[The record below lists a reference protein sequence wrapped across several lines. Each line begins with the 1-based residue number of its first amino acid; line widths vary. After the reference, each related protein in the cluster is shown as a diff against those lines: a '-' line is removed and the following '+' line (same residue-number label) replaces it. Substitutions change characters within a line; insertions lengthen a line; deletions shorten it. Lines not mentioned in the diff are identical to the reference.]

1 LDRLRPARPSRV
13 SRSTEFSFRS
23 FLLLTVMLC
32 LGVGIG
38 IRVFRHSA
46 PDAQNASS
54 PQPYLAPA
62 RHSIKRI
69 NYPFSIIPYGVHV
82 SEDLRRAMA
91 GNAEIA
97 RHFQA
102 FDFRHA
108 KFVVLQKDSCAYVS
122 FRKDG
127 KIAWTQKCVT
137 LHRGELILTDGFYMI
152 RALCGNQVSFT
163 PQAPSEPVDVTLL
176 GPAELPVAPEPAP
189 TEVLAENASQPTAV
203 AEQPI
208 GMPIGPPPA
217 LPPVTV
223 AGGPPT
229 FPVVIP
235 PHSGGCCVTAKPHPP
250 GSSHPPA
257 PPTPPT
263 PPRPPVPLPDGGYD
277 AMFLLAAVVI
287 ALGFYAKNR

>member
-1 LDRLRPARPSRV
+1 MDRLRPERPPRASRP
-13 SRSTEFSFRS
+13 TEFSFRS

-38 IRVFRHSA
+38 IRAFRHSA
-46 PDAQNASS
+46 PDAQNTLS
-54 PQPYLAPA
+54 PRPYLAPA
-62 RHSIKRI
+62 RQSIKRV
-69 NYPFSIIPYGVHV
+69 NYPYSVIPYGVQAPA
-82 SEDLRRAMA
+82 DLRRAMA

-97 RHFQA
+97 AHFQA

-108 KFVVLQKDSCAYVS
+108 KFTVLQKDACAYVS
-122 FRKDG
+122 FRKEG
-127 KIAWTQKCVT
+127 KISWTQKCIM

-163 PQAPSEPVDVTLL
+163 PQAPSAPVDVTLL
-176 GPAELPVAPEPAP
+176 GPAERPATEQAPP
-189 TEVLAENASQPTAV
+189 TEVLAENISQPTA
-203 AEQPI
+203 ASEQAI
-208 GMPIGPPPA
+208 GMPITPPPA

-235 PHSGGCCVTAKPHPP
+235 PHSGSGCCVTAKPHPP

-257 PPTPPT
+257 PPTPPS
-263 PPRPPVPLPDGGYD
+263 PPVPVPDGGYA
-277 AMFLLAAVVI
+277 AMFLLAGVVI

>member
-1 LDRLRPARPSRV
+1 MDRLQAQGPSRA
-13 SRSTEFSFRS
+13 SRLTGFKLSFRS

-32 LGVGIG
+32 IGVGIG
-38 IRVFRHSA
+38 LRAFRHPA
-46 PDAQNASS
+46 PGAQNTAP
-54 PQPYLAPA
+54 PQQYATPRPHAV
-62 RHSIKRI
+62 KRV
-69 NYPFSIIPYGVHV
+69 NYAYSVIPYGVHAPD
-82 SEDLRRAMA
+82 DLRLAMT

-108 KFVVLQKDSCAYVS
+108 KFVVLQKDACAYVS

-127 KIAWTQKCVT
+127 KINWTQKCIT

-176 GPAELPVAPEPAP
+176 GPAELPAAEAAPP
-189 TEVLAENASQPTAV
+189 TEVLAEKSSQPTAYS
-203 AEQPI
+203 EQS
-208 GMPIGPPPA
+208 GGTAIGPPPA

-229 FPVVIP
+229 YPVVIP

-250 GSSHPPA
+250 SSSHPPV
-257 PPTPPT
+257 PPTPPS
-263 PPRPPVPLPDGGYD
+263 PPFPVPDGGYA
-277 AMFLLAAVVI
+277 AMFLLMSVVI
-287 ALGFYAKNR
+287 AAGLYANNR